1 MCTIGSGIDPVDSS
15 PVASIHLVAYFITLP
30 LQQLP
35 VLTKTSLAPGLV
47 LSQRPNNPKF
57 SFFNPA
63 YGIVLVS
70 AYLTDTCPCPGK
82 RTAKK
87 TQEKAAES
95 EAREIMEF
103 NLYKW
108 MGPKVDTESPTPH
121 PHHLDLRNGG
131 EYEDLLVTGLLPL
144 QMK

>member
-35 VLTKTSLAPGLV
+35 VLTKTSLAPGLA
-47 LSQRPNNPKF
+47 LSRRPNNPKF
-57 SFFNPA
+57 SFLIQLMGLCL
-63 YGIVLVS
+63 YLHMWQIHVLAQVKV
-70 AYLTDTCPCPGK
+70 LQKIP
-82 RTAKK
+82 
-87 TQEKAAES
+87 EKAAES

-108 MGPKVDTESPTPH
+108 MGPKVDTVH

-144 QMK
+144 QMKWPFF